1 MSGIKGYSSWPSVRL
16 PIDIVRIA
24 VTGAWTLAKA
34 TAFVYGEVVTV
45 TPMASSVGGGGG
57 PAAWC
62 WPQATARWRAFENG
76 TKFFC
81 LIAQVGTYQVN
92 CGIENEAFF
101 VFFYFFIYITSP
113 LGSISSGGGGGGVYS
128 MLRSCCRYPEMC
140 SATHR
145 HAFDKSQNIW

>member
-57 PAAWC
+57 
-62 WPQATARWRAFENG
+62 
-76 TKFFC
+76 
-81 LIAQVGTYQVN
+81 
-92 CGIENEAFF
+92 
-101 VFFYFFIYITSP
+101 
-113 LGSISSGGGGGGVYS
+113 GGGVG
-128 MLRSCCRYPEMC
+128 LAAPAGPAPGAVRR
-140 SATHR
+140 R
-145 HAFDKSQNIW
+145 KKRVF